1 MTLVLSGWWKSGA
14 NAPARPGD
22 CDSLK
27 LHCDRDALPPV
38 AAKEAVISLNAC
50 VLVTVE

>member
-14 NAPARPGD
+14 NAPRTTGRMH
-22 CDSLK
+22 SLK
-27 LHCDRDALPPV
+27 LHCHRDALPPV
-38 AAKEAVISLNAC
+38 AAKEAVIPLNAC